1 MFKKYT
7 GFIVLILVPSR
18 ELAVQIQTV
27 VKSLVQNTVG
37 VRTALLIG
45 GESREQQVYRLQ
57 QNVNVLIG
65 TPGRITD
72 LLQYQPALSIFVFF
86 SHYHYHYQTHSHSL
100 ISEWSTCKSTSFGL
114 GRS

>member
-1 MFKKYT
+1 MFKEYT
-7 GFIVLILVPSR
+7 GFVVLIIVPSR
-18 ELAVQIQTV
+18 ELAVQIETV

-57 QNVNVLIG
+57 QNVNVLIS

-72 LLQYQPALSIFVFF
+72 LLKYQPDLCI
-86 SHYHYHYQTHSHSL
+86 Y
-100 ISEWSTCKSTSFGL
+100 
-114 GRS
+114 